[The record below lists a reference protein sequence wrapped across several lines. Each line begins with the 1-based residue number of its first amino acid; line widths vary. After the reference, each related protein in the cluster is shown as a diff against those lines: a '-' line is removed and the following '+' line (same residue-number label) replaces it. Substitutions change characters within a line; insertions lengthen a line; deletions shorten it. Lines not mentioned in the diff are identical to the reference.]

1 MLGLPW
7 YVLQAHSATLLVAG
21 SAGSGTLEVWHVD
34 PVSDELRLAS
44 GYFGIWDDFRRISA
58 STHFTKGNGL
68 PGRVWESQQPILFQ
82 DLTESGTFLR
92 AVAARAIGLEFGL
105 GLPVEYPEG
114 FGVAVLLSTRTTP
127 IARSMDIWRLHG
139 KSDIEHLHGIS
150 LHASPE
156 MRHSSR
162 EAAQSLALAA
172 ASQFRPLA
180 IDFAPVNGTG
190 QSTATAAFG
199 WAWPS
204 RDATGVVHVA
214 TVVN

>member
-1 MLGLPW
+1 
-7 YVLQAHSATLLVAG
+7 
-21 SAGSGTLEVWHVD
+21 
-34 PVSDELRLAS
+34 
-44 GYFGIWDDFRRISA
+44 
-58 STHFTKGNGL
+58 
-68 PGRVWESQQPILFQ
+68 VWESQQPILFQ